1 MSAALQF
8 ALFLASVAIVVF
20 VAFCIP
26 AVLQLRR
33 YAARITQSL
42 EELKAEVSVLVEDSR
57 TVLRSVSELSTRA
70 HQQCDAVEQ
79 VIHTVRSWTE
89 RADHVVQEVGSAVE
103 PPVLAAARN
112 IQIFY
117 KGISKFFETFLNR
130 NHHQPQK
137 SEEQHVRQK

>member
-70 HQQCDAVEQ
+70 HQSVTPLSKSSTPYAAGQSARITLSRKSAPPLSHPFWRQ
-79 VIHTVRSWTE
+79 RATSRFFTRGSRS
-89 RADHVVQEVGSAVE
+89 
-103 PPVLAAARN
+103 
-112 IQIFY
+112 
-117 KGISKFFETFLNR
+117 FLKR
-130 NHHQPQK
+130 F
-137 SEEQHVRQK
+137 